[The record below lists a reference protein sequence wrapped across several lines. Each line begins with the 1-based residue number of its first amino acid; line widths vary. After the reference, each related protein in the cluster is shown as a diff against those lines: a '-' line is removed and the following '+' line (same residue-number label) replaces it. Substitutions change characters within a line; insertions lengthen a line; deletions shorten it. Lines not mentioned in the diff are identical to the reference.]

1 MCGASE
7 KPMMISGPAPE
18 FEVTAVCWL
27 MSSQPTKSTL
37 TSTPIFSVNF
47 AALARNTSSSA
58 LTKRTGRSIFRL
70 APFSIGSEGA
80 GTSAALMVEA
90 VCAEAPVAA
99 SAAAE
104 TPNASASRRVM
115 SLVMVS
121 SLYLS
126 GGRNLAG
133 EAGAPSTVR
142 AAVHADRL
150 PAPQR
155 GVLQHRRIDAAYR
168 PHAGQHE

>member
-7 KPMMISGPAPE
+7 KPTMMSGPAPE

-37 TSTPIFSVNF
+37 TSTPVFSANL

-58 LTKRTGRSIFRL
+58 LTKRTGRSIFRE
-70 APFSIGSEGA
+70 APFSMAKFGA
-80 GTSAALMVEA
+80 GTSAALICD

-104 TPNASASRRVM
+104 TPKASASRRVT
-115 SLVMVS
+115 SFIGFLRGFVWGCDS
-121 SLYLS
+121 AAL
-126 GGRNLAG
+126 
-133 EAGAPSTVR
+133 TVR
-142 AAVHADRL
+142 SAIHADRL
-150 PAPQR
+150 PAAQC
-155 GVLQHRRIDAAYR
+155 GILQHRRVDAADR
-168 PHAGQHE
+168 PQARQHQ